1 MSEIEYSGRDNL
13 DVMACAYNYNRYL
26 MSLILQC
33 FDKRETLVDFGAGN
47 GTFAAPAAA
56 VGYNMLCIE
65 TDPILC
71 KALADKQLPV
81 QRDLETVADGSLPGI
96 YSFNV
101 LEHIEDDN
109 AILSMWHRK
118 LAPGGKLLVYV
129 PAFQLLYSSMDR
141 KVGHH
146 RRYRKAELSAK
157 LLRAGFVVEKARYA
171 DSIGFLA
178 SIAYRL
184 FDKGNGNIDPGSLK
198 LYDQWVFPM
207 SLVFDKLL
215 HSVLGKNVYAL
226 AHKP

>member
-13 DVMACAYNYNRYL
+13 DVMACAHNYNRYL

-33 FDKRETLVDFGAGN
+33 FEKRQTLVDFGAGN

-56 VGYNMLCIE
+56 SGYNMICIE

-71 KALADKQLPV
+71 QALADRKLNV
-81 QRDLETVADGSLPGI
+81 QQNLETVPDGSLPGI

-101 LEHIEDDN
+101 LEHIEDDDS
-109 AILSMWHRK
+109 ILNMWHRK
-118 LAPGGKLLVYV
+118 LSPGGKLLVYV
-129 PAFQLLYSSMDR
+129 PAFPLLYSSMDR

-146 RRYRKAELSAK
+146 RRYRKAELSDK
-157 LLRAGFVVEKARYA
+157 LVRAGFMVEKIRYA

-184 FDKGNGNIDPGSLK
+184 FDKGNGNIDPGSLR
-198 LYDQWVFPM
+198 LYDRWVFPV
-207 SLVFDKLL
+207 SLGLDNFL
-215 HSVLGKNVYAL
+215 HALLGKNVYAV
-226 AHKP
+226 AHKS